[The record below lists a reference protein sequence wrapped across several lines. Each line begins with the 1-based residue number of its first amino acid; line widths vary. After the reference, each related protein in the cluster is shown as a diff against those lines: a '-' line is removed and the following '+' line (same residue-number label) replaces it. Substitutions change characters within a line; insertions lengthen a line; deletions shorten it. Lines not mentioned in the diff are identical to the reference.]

1 MRQSSSRDHSPH
13 MQVAPH
19 VQVGPQ
25 VQFFHGHSDS
35 FANFSKMSLEET
47 DASDEARDDIA
58 EAATLPALAPD
69 ALALPTTETPALA
82 TCDTAAAFTFLLDTA
97 PAFTISSSSSKT
109 WPKIAC

>member
-1 MRQSSSRDHSPH
+1 

-47 DASDEARDDIA
+47 DASDEARQSQ
-58 EAATLPALAPD
+58 LALVGNASDGWRQARADASD
-69 ALALPTTETPALA
+69 ALDELLCATPTARKAIGTRLGGGHCYPA
-82 TCDTAAAFTFLLDTA
+82 
-97 PAFTISSSSSKT
+97 S
-109 WPKIAC
+109 ACRPPG